1 MAPMM
6 RIKIDDK
13 VDQNAGFM
21 RKNKIH
27 APFMQAEIPVTE
39 GLAAAAGI
47 ATGAIAPDRAPAQ
60 SSAMAALT
68 RKQLI
73 ALLFVTVV
81 WGANW
86 PVMKFGVQGFPPLAF
101 RALQMVLALPVLW
114 AWLRV
119 KRLPLAIPRAAW
131 GPVLWLGL
139 FNLALWNAPMIV
151 AIPMLSSGRAAIL
164 GYTMPIFS
172 ALLGA
177 WLWRDRLGARGWLGV
192 AAAALGVLLLLWNEL
207 GAMGGRPVGVALMLL
222 AALSWAYGTQLLRR
236 STLTLSTPTL
246 AFWMMVVAGVLMA
259 LLSALLERERW
270 HAPGANTLWATAYNA
285 LLVLS
290 LAQIAWFSL
299 ARALPPLASTLSV
312 MMIPVLGVFIGALW
326 LAEPIRWQDWSAM
339 ALMCVA
345 IASVLWPASAAPAAA

>member
-1 MAPMM
+1 MA
-6 RIKIDDK
+6 
-13 VDQNAGFM
+13 
-21 RKNKIH
+21 
-27 APFMQAEIPVTE
+27 T
-39 GLAAAAGI
+39 
-47 ATGAIAPDRAPAQ
+47 
-60 SSAMAALT
+60 LT

-101 RALQMVLALPVLW
+101 RALQMGLALPVLW
-114 AWLRV
+114 AWLRL
-119 KRLPLAIPRAAW
+119 KRLPLALPRAAW
-131 GPVLWLGL
+131 GSVLWLGL

-172 ALLGA
+172 AVLGA
-177 WLWRDRLGARGWLGV
+177 VLWRDRLHARGWLGV
-192 AAAALGVLLLLWNEL
+192 VAAALGVLLLLWNEL
-207 GAMGGRPVGVALMLL
+207 GAMSGRPLGVVLMLL
-222 AALSWAYGTQLLRR
+222 AALSWAYGTQMLRR
-236 STLTLSTPTL
+236 STLALPTPTL
-246 AFWMMVVAGVLMA
+246 TFWMMVVAAVL
-259 LLSALLERERW
+259 LGGLSVALERDRW
-270 HAPGANTLWATAYNA
+270 HVPGANALWATAYNA

-326 LAEPIRWQDWSAM
+326 LGEAVRWQDWSAM

-345 IASVLWPASAAPAAA
+345 IASVLWPARTAPAPA

>member
-1 MAPMM
+1 
-6 RIKIDDK
+6 
-13 VDQNAGFM
+13 
-21 RKNKIH
+21 
-27 APFMQAEIPVTE
+27 
-39 GLAAAAGI
+39 
-47 ATGAIAPDRAPAQ
+47 
-60 SSAMAALT
+60 
-68 RKQLI
+68 
-73 ALLFVTVV
+73 
-81 WGANW
+81 
-86 PVMKFGVQGFPPLAF
+86 MKFGVQGFPPLAF

-246 AFWMMVVAGVLMA
+246 AFWMMVVAGVLMV

-290 LAQIAWFSL
+290 LAQIAWFRWR
-299 ARALPPLASTLSV
+299 ARCRRWPP
-312 MMIPVLGVFIGALW
+312 
-326 LAEPIRWQDWSAM
+326 RSA
-339 ALMCVA
+339 
-345 IASVLWPASAAPAAA
+345 

>member
-1 MAPMM
+1 MFSSFSVVPEFSVTSPGM
-6 RIKIDDK
+6 RGAADK
-13 VDQNAGFM
+13 PK
-21 RKNKIH
+21 R
-27 APFMQAEIPVTE
+27 
-39 GLAAAAGI
+39 
-47 ATGAIAPDRAPAQ
+47 RPAQ
-60 SSAMAALT
+60 SGAMATLT

-73 ALLFVTVV
+73 ALFFVTVV

-86 PVMKFGVQGFPPLAF
+86 PVMKFGVQGFAPLSF

-114 AWLRV
+114 AWL
-119 KRLPLAIPRAAW
+119 KFKQLPLAIPRAAW

-139 FNLALWNAPMIV
+139 FNLALWNGPMVV
-151 AIPMLSSGRAAIL
+151 AVPMLSSGRAAIL

-177 WLWRDRLGARGWLGV
+177 VLWRDRLRARGWLGV

-207 GAMGGRPVGVALMLL
+207 GAMGGRPTGVALMLL

-236 STLTLSTPTL
+236 STISVSTPTL
-246 AFWMMVVAGVLMA
+246 AFWMMAMSAVLLG
-259 LLSALLERERW
+259 LLSVTLERQQW
-270 HAPGANTLWATAYNA
+270 HALGTNTLWATAYNA

-299 ARALPPLASTLSV
+299 ARTLPPLASTLSV

-326 LAEPIRWQDWSAM
+326 LGEIIHWQDWSAM

-345 IASVLWPASAAPAAA
+345 IASVLWPAQAVSAEP

>member
-1 MAPMM
+1 MQTEIGWLNAPKLSPGIF
-6 RIKIDDK
+6 RT
-13 VDQNAGFM
+13 ACG
-21 RKNKIH
+21 H
-27 APFMQAEIPVTE
+27 AH
-39 GLAAAAGI
+39 
-47 ATGAIAPDRAPAQ
+47 APAQ
-60 SSAMAALT
+60 SSAMAALS

-73 ALLFVTVV
+73 ALFFVTVI

-86 PVMKFGVQGFPPLAF
+86 PVMKFGVQGFPPLSF
-101 RALQMVLALPVLW
+101 RALQMALALPVLW
-114 AWLRV
+114 GWLRL
-119 KRLPLAIPRAAW
+119 KQLPLAIPRAAW

-151 AIPMLSSGRAAIL
+151 AIPMLPSGRAAIL

-177 WLWRDRLGARGWLGV
+177 LLWRDRLRARGWLGV

-207 GAMGGRPVGVALMLL
+207 GAMGGRPLGVGLMLF

-236 STLTLSTPTL
+236 STLALSTPAL
-246 AFWMMVVAGVLMA
+246 AFWMMAVAAVLMGG
-259 LLSALLERERW
+259 LSVALEREQW
-270 HAPGANTLWATAYNA
+270 HAPSANVLWATAYNA

-326 LAEPIRWQDWSAM
+326 LGEAVRWQDWSAM

-345 IASVLWPASAAPAAA
+345 IASVLWPARAAPPGA